1 MPNHSE
7 LCFPPLQNV
16 EKVFGKTAALRCLS
30 PDSSGKRQ
38 GDVGLG
44 DFSGARQP
52 SLNAG
57 SSLGNAAGCSWTR
70 NFTSL
75 CLTFL
80 IYKMGMMTIVP
91 TSEGCCEGKQMS
103 EYLRGVPCI
112 WVAQLLLCNAVSVI
126 VLDSWPGAEAWPFP
140 DRGRHAVNACWLV
153 GQVSGLCWGL
163 ACHGGRVVGQHAQ
176 PTL

>member
-103 EYLRGVPCI
+103 EYLRGAGDD
-112 WVAQLLLCNAVSVI
+112 VAHGRSMYLGRSVTP
-126 VLDSWPGAEAWPFP
+126 LQCSFCYRAGLMA
-140 DRGRHAVNACWLV
+140 RGR
-153 GQVSGLCWGL
+153 GL
-163 ACHGGRVVGQHAQ
+163 AL
-176 PTL
+176 P